1 MNFTRESIFGGALR
15 SFFTSFA
22 AVVGILIGVIIVA
35 FGLMAVIGPNYL
47 PEKAEP
53 MIMPDAQGERRL
65 LPGNTP
71 AVLRIDFH
79 GVIGMGDLTSEK
91 IQNILLD
98 SREDFLRNNRVKAVL
113 LHMDTPG
120 GTVTDADAI
129 YRALL
134 DYKTKYKVPVY
145 AYIDGLCASGGV
157 YIISAADKVFATS
170 SSTIGSIGVIM
181 GPTFNFFDAMTK
193 IGVSS
198 MTFTEGKDKDM
209 LNPFRPWTPTEGAS
223 LKTIMADLYDRFVSI
238 VTAARPSLD
247 KDKLVNDY
255 GAHVFIAKDAQNL
268 GYIDVS
274 GSDYSQA
281 LTALVQAAGIQEKE
295 PYQVVQL
302 YLPQPFFPA
311 FVQGAFKHGKV
322 IHTLDLGPHFNSEL
336 SGKFLY
342 LHQPN

>member
-22 AVVGILIGVIIVA
+22 AIVGILIGVIIVV
-35 FGLMAVIGPNYL
+35 FGLMVVTGPNYL

-53 MIMPDAQGERRL
+53 VIMPDAQGERVL
-65 LPGNTP
+65 LSGSTP

-98 SREDFLRNNRVKAVL
+98 SREDFLRNGRVKAL
-113 LHMDTPG
+113 FLHMDTPG

-129 YRALL
+129 YRAIL
-134 DYKTKYKVPVY
+134 DYKAKYKVPVY
-145 AYIDGLCASGGV
+145 AYIDGLCASGGM

-170 SSTIGSIGVIM
+170 ASTIGSIGVIM
-181 GPTFNFFDAMTK
+181 GPIFNFSDTMTK

-209 LNPFRPWTPTEGAS
+209 LNPFRPWTPTEGDS

-238 VTAARPSLD
+238 VTQARPNLN
-247 KDKLVNDY
+247 KEKLINDY
-255 GAHVFIAKDAQNL
+255 GANVFIAKEAEEL
-268 GYIDVS
+268 GYIDVA

-281 LTALVQAAGIQEKE
+281 LTALVQAAGIDEKGS
-295 PYQVVQL
+295 YQVVQL
-302 YLPQPFFPA
+302 YSPQPFFPA
-311 FVQGAFKHGKV
+311 LVQGAFKHGK
-322 IHTLDLGPHFNSEL
+322 ITHTLDLGPYFNSEL

-342 LHQPN
+342 LYQPN